1 MKRISLTFDNGPIPG
16 VTERVLEILDKHAVL
31 ATFMVVGKN
40 LEHPAGQALLAET
53 AAAGHWIGNHT
64 LTHSI
69 ALGDNPEPGY
79 ATHEISRTQELI
91 GAHAHPEKFFRPFGN
106 AGLLGP
112 HLLSEEAVEHLQRNA
127 YTCLLWNS
135 IPRDW
140 VEGED
145 WVARAVE
152 HVQAQDWTVAV
163 LHDMPGASVG
173 RLDEFLVRMRD
184 MDVRIEQTLPDP
196 VLPIRRGKV
205 AGLPDEYVAGRAGR

>member
-1 MKRISLTFDNGPIPG
+1 MKRITLTFDNGPIPG

-40 LEHPAGQALLAET
+40 LEQPAGQALLAQT

-64 LTHSI
+64 LTHST
-69 ALGDNPEPGY
+69 ALGDSTEPGY

-91 GAHAHPEKFFRPFGN
+91 GIHARPEKLFRPFGN

-112 HLLSEEAVEHLQRNA
+112 HLFSEEAVEYLTHNA

-140 VEGED
+140 EEGED

-163 LHDMPGASVG
+163 LHDIPGASVG
-173 RLDEFLVRMRD
+173 RLDEFLTRMRD
-184 MDVRIEQTLPDP
+184 MGVRIEQTLPDH
-196 VLPIRRGKV
+196 VLPIRSGKIID
-205 AGLPDEYVAGRAGR
+205 LPDGYVAGRGGH